1 MTAGAGAP
9 AVTTGRARPPA
20 RFNPFSAE
28 FRRDPYP
35 MYRDLRE
42 TRPVHKT
49 MGMWVLTRQRD
60 VRMVLRD
67 RSFSAGLIP
76 ELVRRH
82 ASRSAQAD
90 ASAVQRI
97 RRLGEK
103 SLVFTDNPEHARLR
117 GLVNPVFTP
126 QAIAALRPR
135 VERIARE
142 LVARALRDG
151 AMDAVADFAAPLPLA
166 VLCDWL
172 DLPADLRKLVGPWTH
187 EVRFLLE
194 PGLMSAADFTRVAD
208 VVETFAAAL
217 AELIAARRAR
227 PGDDLISRLAGAATG
242 GGDRLSDEEAAFVAI
257 MCFVAGHETTKSL
270 VGNGLLA
277 LLRHPEQEQRLR
289 ARPDLVRGAVGE
301 ALRYD
306 SPLQMTKRLATRDIE
321 IGGQQIRAG
330 DQLLLCLGAANR
342 DPEAFDRPD
351 EFDVGR
357 NTDGHLAFGFGMH
370 GCLGGLL
377 ASLQAEAAFGCLYRQ
392 GVTLRAGGPLDA
404 DGLEWQDHSFIVRG
418 LRRLPVSLHESP
430 DIPPRGSRNG
440 SVHGRPNGYRDDS
453 RNRLPDAP
461 RETR

>member
-1 MTAGAGAP
+1 MTADLEP
-9 AVTTGRARPPA
+9 AAVAATGRGRAGA

-35 MYRDLRE
+35 MYRYLRE

-49 MGMWVLTRQRD
+49 MGMWVLTRHRD
-60 VRMVLRD
+60 VQAVLRE

-76 ELVRRH
+76 ELVGRH
-82 ASRSAQAD
+82 ASRDPSADPA
-90 ASAVQRI
+90 AVGRI
-97 RRLGEK
+97 QRLGEK

-135 VERIARE
+135 VERAAADLLAAAR
-142 LVARALRDG
+142 RRG
-151 AMDAVADFAAPLPLA
+151 GMDAVADFAAPLPLA
-166 VLCDWL
+166 VLSDWM
-172 DLPADLRKLVGPWTH
+172 DLPPGLREQVGQWTH

-194 PGLMSAADFTRVAD
+194 PGLMSAADFSRVVT

-217 AELIAARRAR
+217 AELVAARRVR
-227 PGDDLISRLAGAATG
+227 PGDDLISRLAATVTG

-270 VGNGLLA
+270 IGNGLLA

-289 ARPDLVRGAVGE
+289 ARPDLVPSAVGE

-306 SPLQMTKRLATRDIE
+306 SPLQLTKRLATRDIE
-321 IGGQQIRAG
+321 IGGQQVRAG

-351 EFDVGR
+351 DFDAGR
-357 NTDGHLAFGFGMH
+357 DTGGHLAYGFGMH

-377 ASLQAEAAFGCLYRQ
+377 ASLQAEAAFGCLYRS
-392 GVTLRAGGPLDA
+392 GVTLRADVALDA
-404 DGLEWQDHSFIVRG
+404 EGLEWQDHSFIVRG
-418 LRRLPVSLHESP
+418 LKRLPISLH
-430 DIPPRGSRNG
+430 GSQ
-440 SVHGRPNGYRDDS
+440 
-453 RNRLPDAP
+453 A
-461 RETR
+461 T